1 MAPQEH
7 ASQLAL
13 YGGPRVRTSPW
24 PERGLIGLEER
35 AAVNA
40 LFDQAIATGQAIGYN
55 GSQEAA
61 YCEEFATYMG
71 GGYADAISSG
81 TAGIYVA
88 LQALRIEPFT
98 EVIVGAVTDPGGLMP
113 IPLCNCIPVIADTMP
128 GSYNVGPEQVAALI
142 SPLTSAIIVP
152 HIAGEPADIA
162 GIMQIAREHYLPVIE
177 DCSQAHGA
185 TLHGQMV
192 GTFGDVA
199 VFSTMFGKHHS
210 TGGQGGLIYTQDEE
224 LYHALRRA
232 ADRGKPF
239 GLPAGS
245 TNAIASLNL
254 NANELG
260 CAIGR
265 AQLAKLPDLI
275 AARRAVA
282 ARLADGIRD
291 LRTVSFPALIPGAA
305 PSYWFLRLRFHAD
318 QATCDKATFCA
329 ALAAEGMTVNPSYRA
344 ALPHMMDWYV
354 HRRVFGN
361 SGYPWSS
368 PDYRGN
374 PDQQFPCPNANA
386 VMDIDFN
393 LHAHESWGDAEIADA
408 VAILSKVEAAFAK

>member
-7 ASQLAL
+7 AYQLAL
-13 YGGPRVRTSPW
+13 YGGPRVRTNPW

-40 LFDQAIATGQAIGYN
+40 LFDQAIETGQAIGYN
-55 GSQEAA
+55 GPQEAA
-61 YCEEFATYMG
+61 YCQEFSSYMG

-81 TAGIYVA
+81 TAGVFIA
-88 LQALRIEPFT
+88 LKALGIEPFT

-128 GSYNVGPEQVAALI
+128 GSYNTGPEQVAALI
-142 SPLTSAIIVP
+142 SPLTSAIVIP

-162 GIMQIAREHYLPVIE
+162 GIMQVAREHSLPVIE

-185 TLHGQMV
+185 TLYGQMV
-192 GTFGDVA
+192 GTFGNVA

-210 TGGQGGLIYTQDEE
+210 TGGQGGLIYTQDEG

-265 AQLAKLPDLI
+265 AQLAKLPGLI
-275 AARRAVA
+275 ATRRAVA
-282 ARLADGIRD
+282 ARLADGIRG

-305 PSYWFLRLRFHAD
+305 ASYWFLRLRFHAD

-329 ALAAEGMTVNPSYRA
+329 ALAAEGLTINPSYRA
-344 ALPHMMDWYV
+344 ALPHTMDWYV
-354 HRRVFGN
+354 HRHVFGN

-368 PDYRGN
+368 PAYRGN
-374 PDQQFPCPNANA
+374 PDQQFPCPNADA
-386 VMDIDFN
+386 VMDTDFN
-393 LHAHESWGDAEIADA
+393 LHAHENWKNAEIADA
-408 VAILSKVEAAFAK
+408 VTIFRKVDAAFAR

>member
-1 MAPQEH
+1 MASQER

-13 YGGPRVRTSPW
+13 YGGPKVRATPW
-24 PERGLIGLEER
+24 PERGLIGPEEK

-55 GSQEAA
+55 GPQEAA
-61 YCEEFATYMG
+61 YCAEFAAYMG

-81 TAGIYVA
+81 TAGIFVA
-88 LQALRIEPFT
+88 LKALGIAPFT

-113 IPLCNCIPVIADTMP
+113 IPLCNCIPMIADTMP
-128 GSYNVGPEQVAALI
+128 GSYNTGPEQIAALI
-142 SPLTSAIIVP
+142 SPLTSAIVVP
-152 HIAGEPADIA
+152 HIAGEPADMV
-162 GIMQIAREHYLPVIE
+162 GIMQVARSHGLPVIE

-210 TGGQGGLIYTQDEE
+210 TGGQGGLVYTQDEQ
-224 LYHALRRA
+224 LYHVLRRA

-254 NANELG
+254 NATELG

-282 ARLADGIRD
+282 TSLAEGIRG
-291 LRTVSFPALIPGAA
+291 LRTVSFPPLIPGAA
-305 PSYWFLRLRFHAD
+305 ASYWFLRLRFHAE

-329 ALAAEGMTVNPSYRA
+329 ALAAEGLAVNPSYRA
-344 ALPHMMDWYV
+344 ALPHTMDWYV
-354 HRRVFGN
+354 HRRVFGD

-386 VMDIDFN
+386 VMETDFN
-393 LHAHESWGDAEIADA
+393 LHAHESWQAPEIADA
-408 VAILSKVEAAFAK
+408 VAIFQKVEAAFAK